1 MSNLMDIDNVELSDV
16 KKFITDRL
24 SNRKIG
30 LKSLKIELAEA
41 VSFAIEADEE
51 FIEMMIKQEC
61 NYSNDDEMAFIKEKT
76 RLDLDFI
83 DLILWQKNCYEMS
96 LGMWEYAMEDC
107 LNCGK
112 GPLHLKEVPGKDYEE
127 KIVCQE
133 CGFEMILGED
143 GLEKYN
149 D

>member
-1 MSNLMDIDNVELSDV
+1 MSYLMGIDNVELSDV

-30 LKSLKIELAEA
+30 LESLKIELAEA

-51 FIEMMIKQEC
+51 FIEMMIKQES

-96 LGMWEYAMEDC
+96 LGMWEYDIEDC
-107 LNCGK
+107 LNCEK
-112 GPLHLKEVPGKDYEE
+112 GPLHFKEVPGKDYED

-143 GLEKYN
+143 GLGKYN